1 MFTKYRLFIFT
12 PDPDKLVKFYT
23 DVLDMKILKKLELPK
38 DYGYSVEVAPSYTLW
53 IAKHSEVN
61 GNSTEPIR
69 TMLNLYCD
77 EIEKY
82 YQKVKE
88 SRVKIIQEPI
98 CMGEFNPGEERFVFT
113 FHDPEGNCLQ
123 MMGKLK

>member
-1 MFTKYRLFIFT
+1 MYTKYRFFIFT
-12 PDPDKLVKFYT
+12 ADCDSLVKFYT
-23 DVLDMKILKKLELPK
+23 DVLDMKILTKLELPR
-38 DYGYSVEVAPSYTLW
+38 DYGYSVEVAPGYTLW
-53 IAKHSEVN
+53 IANHSEVT
-61 GNSTEPIR
+61 GTSTEPVR

-88 SRVKIIQEPI
+88 SGVVIRQVPVS
-98 CMGEFNPGEERFVFT
+98 MGEFNPGEERYVFT
-113 FHDPEGNCLQ
+113 FHDPDGNCVQ